1 MNSSTPS
8 YTCICVKN
16 KAIRGF
22 RLFVRYLALCRVL
35 NQCWLSAKWTLGRQT
50 LQSIDT
56 FYNVVCMI
64 KAILSVLVV
73 LKLIT
78 LIMLRRILTK
88 FLFLSGSTRVAN
100 NLCKIGEVC
109 SLHNSVISH
118 DRICWCNK
126 DIGKCGWIYNRV
138 SVYLNPCGETE

>member
-1 MNSSTPS
+1 MNSPTPS
-8 YTCICVKN
+8 YTCFCVKN

-22 RLFVRYLALCRVL
+22 RLFVRCLALCHVL
-35 NQCWLSAKWTLGRQT
+35 NQCWLSAKWTLRRQT
-50 LQSIDT
+50 LQSIDK
-56 FYNVVCMI
+56 FHNVVCMI
-64 KAILSVLVV
+64 IAILSVLVV

-88 FLFLSGSTRVAN
+88 FLFLSTRVAK

-138 SVYLNPCGETE
+138 SGYLNTCGETE